1 MKGVFKSLAFLGFVV
16 AIVSVLYYL
25 YKTKCPHACRVDDDW
40 DLDDDFDYK
49 NASDEEISKRL
60 FPDDEEIIR
69 RRFSK
74 KKKSAPHARGYFNLN
89 RIREAEG
96 IIRE

>member
-1 MKGVFKSLAFLGFVV
+1 MKGLFKFLVGIAVVFMIVLP
-16 AIVSVLYYL
+16 IVSVVFYF
-25 YKTKCPHACRVDDDW
+25 YKTKCPHACRMEAEEEENTGEVEV
-40 DLDDDFDYK
+40 FD
-49 NASDEEISKRL
+49 
-60 FPDDEEIIR
+60 
-69 RRFSK
+69 